1 MWLILKIKNKC
12 NILNLKKNLYKL
24 LKSEAK
30 LYSPKIQIHK
40 RKANK
45 FYDKDYYILGNYII
59 VFHARFKDNII
70 LNKINFLKDVQYLLD
85 GFKYYQNDINHFV
98 NKCKTN
104 EDAKGYLIQNFFNL
118 EKGQKVKFSSGPFAN
133 FISELIDIQKKRIC
147 VLAGKYKI
155 LVNKN
160 QNCILSG

>member
-45 FYDKDYYILGNYII
+45 FYDKDYYILGNYIS
-59 VFHARFKDNII
+59 V
-70 LNKINFLKDVQYLLD
+70 
-85 GFKYYQNDINHFV
+85 
-98 NKCKTN
+98 
-104 EDAKGYLIQNFFNL
+104 E
-118 EKGQKVKFSSGPFAN
+118 E
-133 FISELIDIQKKRIC
+133 IC
-147 VLAGKYKI
+147 
-155 LVNKN
+155 
-160 QNCILSG
+160 Q